1 MLLFAKKVIELLEI
15 TLEKPKLLYTID
27 SYLNHMNQNRINIE
41 YEIILRLL
49 KGNSYGR
56 EIAKELDISLTTIQ
70 RSILELESKNILD
83 IEIQG
88 KNKIFSLKKNII
100 ARNHIFNAENY
111 KLVKLLSHY
120 PELGPVI
127 TDVLGESKS
136 SLVILFGSFA
146 KFSAKKG
153 SDIDIYLD
161 TSNIKEK
168 KEIEM
173 VNSKINVK
181 IGKLNIN
188 SLLIKEIIRNHVIIK
203 GVEEFYEKIKFFE

>member
-1 MLLFAKKVIELLEI
+1 MIGLLEI
-15 TLEKPKLLYTID
+15 VLEKPKHLNTID

-41 YEIILRLL
+41 YEIVLRLL
-49 KGNSYGR
+49 KGNTYGR
-56 EIAKELDISLTTIQ
+56 EIVKELDISLTTIQ
-70 RSILELESKNILD
+70 RSMLELERKNILD
-83 IEIQG
+83 VEIQG
-88 KNKIFSLKKNII
+88 KNKMFSLKKNIM

-127 TDVLGESKS
+127 SDVLVKSKS

-168 KEIEM
+168 KEVEM
-173 VNSKINVK
+173 VNSKINAK
-181 IGKLNIN
+181 IGKFDIN
-188 SLLIKEIIRNHVIIK
+188 SLLIKEIIRNHVVIK
-203 GVEEFYEKIKFFE
+203 GVEEFYEKTRFFE

>member
-1 MLLFAKKVIELLEI
+1 LLIKQI
-15 TLEKPKLLYTID
+15 TLNSEPKHLYTID

-49 KGNSYGR
+49 KGNSHGR

-70 RSILELESKNILD
+70 RSMLQLERKNILD

-88 KNKIFSLKKNII
+88 KNKMFSLKKNII

-161 TSNIKEK
+161 TSNINEK
-168 KEIEM
+168 KEVEI

-181 IGKLNIN
+181 TGKFDIN

-203 GVEEFYEKIKFFE
+203 GVEEFYEKTRFFE

>member
-1 MLLFAKKVIELLEI
+1 MLINEI
-15 TLEKPKLLYTID
+15 ALDSEPKHLYTID

-49 KGNSYGR
+49 KGNAYGR

-70 RSILELESKNILD
+70 RSLLELERKNILD

-88 KNKIFSLKKNII
+88 KNKIFSLKKNLM

-127 TDVLGESKS
+127 TDVLGKSKS
-136 SLVILFGSFA
+136 SLVILFGSYA
-146 KFSAKKG
+146 KFSANKN

-161 TSNIKEK
+161 TLNIKEK

-173 VNSKINVK
+173 VNSKINAK
-181 IGKLNIN
+181 IGKFDIN

-203 GVEEFYEKIKFFE
+203 GVEEFYEKTRFFE